1 MSRKYLIVVDMQED
15 FVYGS
20 LGSPEARE
28 IVPAVVEMVNGFGLQ
43 KIHTRIIIWIR
54 RKESFCPYHT
64 VSI

>member
-28 IVPAVVEMVNGFGLQ
+28 IVPAVVEMVKGFG
-43 KIHTRIIIWIR
+43 
-54 RKESFCPYHT
+54 T
-64 VSI
+64 VYKRYTPE

>member
-28 IVPAVVEMVNGFGLQ
+28 IAVSYTHLL
-43 KIHTRIIIWIR
+43 
-54 RKESFCPYHT
+54 PL
-64 VSI
+64 

>member
-28 IVPAVVEMVNGFGLQ
+28 IVPAVVEMVKGFGGTVLFTKDTHQ
-43 KIHTRIIIWIR
+43 NLSLIHISEPTRR
-54 RKESFCPYHT
+54 S
-64 VSI
+64 

>member
-15 FVYGS
+15 FVYGA

-28 IVPAVVEMVNGFGLQ
+28 IVPAVVEMVKGFDGMVLFT
-43 KIHTRIIIWIR
+43 KDTR
-54 RKESFCPYHT
+54 FCPYHT